1 MLSLASG
8 LWNRWGSEY
17 VWKNPILIKQWK
29 LNLTFNTN
37 ITTAYKYNHFLGETE
52 LYDNKMPVQ
61 VCCCMDVSL
70 KKHFLNLTKW
80 ISWILRIWNP
90 VDYQLPRLIEIWL
103 WNRSWERKLEVP
115 CNFHSEL
122 SLPGTFVLWNFRSQE
137 CSLQELLFPE
147 TVREKVIWI
156 LQQTNY
162 PSFFRV
168 TCTPKHFGDINIAND
183 ARYHNIDVQKM
194 LNRIWNVFNNIKKE
208 PLHSDVKT
216 RKG

>member
-1 MLSLASG
+1 MLLYGCEFKKTFFKSQEMNFL
-8 LWNRWGSEY
+8 NSEDLKPCRLPTAA
-17 VWKNPILIKQWK
+17 VNW
-29 LNLTFNTN
+29 NLTL
-37 ITTAYKYNHFLGETE
+37 KSFLGA
-52 LYDNKMPVQ
+52 KVP
-61 VCCCMDVSL
+61 
-70 KKHFLNLTKW
+70 
-80 ISWILRIWNP
+80 
-90 VDYQLPRLIEIWL
+90 
-103 WNRSWERKLEVP
+103 ERKLEVP

-168 TCTPKHFGDINIAND
+168 TCMPKHFGDINIAND

>member
-70 KKHFLNLTKW
+70 KKHFLNLKKW

-103 WNRSWERKLEVP
+103 WNRSWEQKFRSESWKFHVTFTL
-115 CNFHSEL
+115 NFRSLEL
-122 SLPGTFVLWNFRSQE
+122 SLPGMFAPGTSVPWNCQRESHMDFATNQLSQF
-137 CSLQELLFPE
+137 L
-147 TVREKVIWI
+147 
-156 LQQTNY
+156 
-162 PSFFRV
+162 
-168 TCTPKHFGDINIAND
+168 
-183 ARYHNIDVQKM
+183 
-194 LNRIWNVFNNIKKE
+194 
-208 PLHSDVKT
+208 
-216 RKG
+216 